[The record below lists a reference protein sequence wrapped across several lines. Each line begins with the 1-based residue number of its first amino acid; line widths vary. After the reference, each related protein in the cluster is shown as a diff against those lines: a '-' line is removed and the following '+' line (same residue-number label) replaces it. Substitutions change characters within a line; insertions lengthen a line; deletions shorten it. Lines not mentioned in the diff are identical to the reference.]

1 MTNKLKILIADDH
14 ALVRMGIS
22 ALVATQCDMTVVGQA
37 KNGMEAVSESLR
49 LKPDIVIMDL
59 MMPVMDGCAATAK
72 IKAALPESQILILT
86 TFTTTDGIAH
96 ALDNGARGAVFKSDA
111 NEDLLTAIR
120 AIAGGKKFISAAIK
134 RQFANDPPADP
145 LSPRQ
150 AVILR
155 GIVDGKSNTDIA
167 KELGISPT
175 VVRDHTSVIF
185 EKLGVTNRIE
195 AVSAALRKHLLKI

>member
-37 KNGMEAVSESLR
+37 KNGREAVSESLR

-86 TFTTTDGIAH
+86 TFTTTDGIAR

-120 AIAGGKKFISAAIK
+120 AIAGGKKFISSAIK

-175 VVRDHTSVIF
+175 VVRDHTSIIF

-195 AVSAALRKHLLKI
+195 AVSAALRKHLLKL